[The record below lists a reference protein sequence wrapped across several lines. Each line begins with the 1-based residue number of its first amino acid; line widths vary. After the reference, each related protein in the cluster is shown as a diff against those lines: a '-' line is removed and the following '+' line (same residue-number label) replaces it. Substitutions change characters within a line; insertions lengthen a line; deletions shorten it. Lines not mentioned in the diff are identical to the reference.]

1 MRTDAIAPN
10 AGPDAAAEQVVD
22 VMARPVLDVDDA
34 LREPRRDGRAGRVRT
49 RPSPWRKVVFYG
61 LLSVLAIPFVFP
73 TWWMVTS
80 SLKPI
85 NEIFAFPPELWP
97 SNPTLDGYV
106 DAFRVQPF
114 AQQYFNSM
122 YIAILVTA
130 GTMLFSSMAGYAFAR
145 IRFRGQ
151 GVLFLVVLIGLLIPA
166 EVTIVPLFQMF
177 NQWGMIDTHWPLI
190 LVSTFGAPS
199 VLATFIMRQY
209 FITLPV
215 ELEEAARIDG
225 LGRWRIYWSIALPL
239 SRSALAAVAIFTFL
253 HVWNLYL
260 EPTVYLQT
268 PDLFT
273 LPQALTRYTDAY
285 GGEMW
290 NTQLAAATLTALPVL
305 IVFVFAQKQFVEG
318 LAQTGLKG

>member
-1 MRTDAIAPN
+1 MRTDAIGLN
-10 AGPDAAAEQVVD
+10 AGPDAAAEQVAD

-34 LREPRRDGRAGRVRT
+34 LREPLRDERAGRERP
-49 RPSPWRKVVFYG
+49 RPSPWRKVLLYG
-61 LLSVLAIPFVFP
+61 LLLVLSVPFVFP

-80 SLKPI
+80 SLKPVD
-85 NEIFAFPPELWP
+85 EIFAFPPELWP
-97 SNPTLDGYV
+97 SSPTLDGYV
-106 DAFRVQPF
+106 EAFTVQPF
-114 AQQYFNSM
+114 ARQYFNSM
-122 YIAILVTA
+122 YIAVLVTA
-130 GTMLFSSMAGYAFAR
+130 GTMLVSSMAGYAFAR

-151 GVLFLVVLIGLLIPA
+151 GVLFLIVLTGLLIPA
-166 EVTIVPLFQMF
+166 EVTIVPLFQLF

-268 PDLFT
+268 PELFT